1 VCAVLFLLA
10 LLRAQDRTR
19 AASLKAMRAFAG
31 GAKMRVRSGTRV
43 MTVRQALKDE
53 IQGGDF
59 LALMTD
65 KEYQKFQKLLCK
77 RGIKEKQNTFIQVKC
92 RT

>member
-1 VCAVLFLLA
+1 
-10 LLRAQDRTR
+10 
-19 AASLKAMRAFAG
+19 
-31 GAKMRVRSGTRV
+31 MRVRSGTRV

-77 RGIKEKQNTFIQVKC
+77 RGIKEKQNTLTINDSTVPGQPYARQWPGD
-92 RT
+92 RTAHISASAQR

>member
-1 VCAVLFLLA
+1 
-10 LLRAQDRTR
+10 
-19 AASLKAMRAFAG
+19 
-31 GAKMRVRSGTRV
+31 MRVRSGTRV